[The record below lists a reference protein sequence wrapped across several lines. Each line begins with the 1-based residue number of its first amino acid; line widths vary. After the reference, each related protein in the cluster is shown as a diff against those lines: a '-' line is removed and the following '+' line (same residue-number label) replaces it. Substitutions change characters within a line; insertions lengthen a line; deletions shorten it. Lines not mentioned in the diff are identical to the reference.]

1 MLHPSEQWTA
11 GSLISRQDRVKP
23 ELAVR
28 RGMLWR
34 GRPSQPMGDLWSSWD
49 AQQALHQPTN
59 AAKSIRHGDRTSR
72 PDRRHLPS
80 ARPVECRCCCLVFL
94 QVRELAGI
102 EPRDELDQD
111 AGQDGSVG
119 EAGRHR
125 PAG

>member
-1 MLHPSEQWTA
+1 
-11 GSLISRQDRVKP
+11 
-23 ELAVR
+23 
-28 RGMLWR
+28 
-34 GRPSQPMGDLWSSWD
+34 MGDLWSSWD

-94 QVRELAGI
+94 QVRELVGI